1 MKTKWKQMVAM
12 SAVMVMTIG
21 GAAFAQNTASPQQ
34 DGFFQT
40 QQQVQR
46 QKNDRVA
53 PPNNTNQ
60 NQWQDT
66 TPRLQPDLNKKD
78 EKNKTN
84 KVKSKKKAPKKITK
98 KASEKTPK
106 KDTNYNQYWNQSR

>member
-60 NQWQDT
+60 NQWQDNK
-66 TPRLQPDLNKKD
+66 RLQRDLNKKD

-84 KVKSKKKAPKKITK
+84 KVNSKKKAPKKITK

-106 KDTNYNQYWNQSR
+106 KDINYNQYWNQSR